1 MIDEHYV
8 YINELVEKIKLDQKE
23 ALHELFN
30 FYKPL
35 ILTSIKRCA
44 NKEKELYSFY
54 EDLVAES
61 IFVFEKLVKNYDSE
75 LSYFSY
81 YLSTR
86 IDHSLLNHFKSTF
99 VSKHPLVESEC
110 TNFADFY
117 DPFERIHDAI
127 VIEEAIS
134 KLNTKQQEAVRLYF
148 FEEMG
153 QDEAAKELGITQA
166 SFSKRLAR
174 ALDKLKEHLSESF
187 EN

>member
-1 MIDEHYV
+1 MIDVHYV
-8 YINELVEKIKLDQKE
+8 YINELVEKIKSGQQE
-23 ALHELFN
+23 SLHELFD

-44 NKEKELYSFY
+44 SKEKELYSFY
-54 EDLVAES
+54 EDLVSES

-99 VSKHPLVESEC
+99 ISKHPTTDIEIPNAS
-110 TNFADFY
+110 DFY
-117 DPFERIHDAI
+117 DPFEKIQNAI
-127 VIEEAIS
+127 VIEEAID
-134 KLNTKQQEAVRLYF
+134 KLNPKQQEAIRLYF
-148 FEEMG
+148 FDEMG
-153 QDEAAKELGITQA
+153 QDEAARVLGITQA
-166 SFSKRLAR
+166 SFSKRLSR

-187 EN
+187 NY

>member
-1 MIDEHYV
+1 M
-8 YINELVEKIKLDQKE
+8 
-23 ALHELFN
+23 
-30 FYKPL
+30 
-35 ILTSIKRCA
+35 
-44 NKEKELYSFY
+44 
-54 EDLVAES
+54 
-61 IFVFEKLVKNYDSE
+61 
-75 LSYFSY
+75 
-81 YLSTR
+81 
-86 IDHSLLNHFKSTF
+86 
-99 VSKHPLVESEC
+99 VESEC

>member
-75 LSYFSY
+75 LSYFHII
-81 YLSTR
+81 YLPGLTILYS
-86 IDHSLLNHFKSTF
+86 IISNQLLF
-99 VSKHPLVESEC
+99 
-110 TNFADFY
+110 
-117 DPFERIHDAI
+117 
-127 VIEEAIS
+127 
-134 KLNTKQQEAVRLYF
+134 
-148 FEEMG
+148 
-153 QDEAAKELGITQA
+153 
-166 SFSKRLAR
+166 
-174 ALDKLKEHLSESF
+174 LSILW
-187 EN
+187 